1 MMHVFQI
8 ALLTLLTN
16 FMGAS
21 VAKCLPYQA
30 EQDQGSIEKPE
41 TTIDVA
47 TEGAAPSPL
56 VNSRPSQGEGDVV
69 RLEVYPSKITLGS
82 ALDRQSIVVQRNRPD
97 GITEDLSASCSIRI
111 EGPHAKF
118 ENGFVLPVSD
128 GEAKLIVEQDMQ
140 QVEIPIKVTGA
151 ATVPEVSFQ
160 NDVMPVFSKT
170 GCNAGS
176 CHGAARGKD
185 GFNLSLYG
193 FDPKGD
199 HHRLTREMMGRRV
212 NLAVPENCLLTNK
225 ATGSV
230 AHSGGSL
237 MSRDSE
243 HYQTIIRWLDA
254 GATEDVGKVPSVDKI
269 ELYPPAAVLNGP
281 ETQQKMSVVATYSDG
296 ATRDVTNLAY
306 FSTNNDNSASVSQDG
321 VVTAANRG

>member
-1 MMHVFQI
+1 MMNLIQVTLM
-8 ALLTLLTN
+8 LLLSVIVQDDAANLLDSAVDADSANTADSAN
-16 FMGAS
+16 LANAESETPPVQEAS
-21 VAKCLPYQA
+21 VL
-30 EQDQGSIEKPE
+30 
-41 TTIDVA
+41 
-47 TEGAAPSPL
+47 
-56 VNSRPSQGEGDVV
+56 N
-69 RLEVYPSKITLGS
+69 VYPANIALGS
-82 ALDRQSIVVQRNRPD
+82 AMDRQSVVVQRVRPD
-97 GITEDLSASCSIRI
+97 GITEDLSETCTIRI
-111 EGPHAKF
+111 EGSHAKF

-128 GEAKLIVEQDMQ
+128 GEATLIVEQDMQ
-140 QVEIPIKVTGA
+140 RIEIPIKVSGA
-151 ATVPEVSFQ
+151 TNVPPVSFQ

-212 NLAVPENCLLTNK
+212 NLAVPDDCLLTNK
-225 ATGSV
+225 ATGAV

-243 HYQTIIRWLDA
+243 YYQTIMRWLEA
-254 GATEDVGKVPSVDKI
+254 GATEDVGKVPTVDKI

-281 ETQQKMSVVATYSDG
+281 EAKQKLSVVATYSDG
-296 ATRDVTNLAY
+296 ATRDVT
-306 FSTNNDNSASVSQDG
+306 S
-321 VVTAANRG
+321 